1 MSQVITLF
9 RLQKIDSQ
17 RDRILT
23 RLTKIE
29 REMKEDVILREAHLM
44 HDQALEAEHQAL
56 EHERSTEEAV
66 SGIQIK
72 LEHNQSS
79 QFGEKVFSPKEL
91 QDLQSEQ
98 GALERR
104 RTELEEEQL
113 NAMLTLEKAETTMKE
128 AEANLA
134 LAEQKASNQQ
144 ALLRGEMNTLKQ
156 ELEKAEAERQAILS
170 TVSSDLAGSY
180 EKLRI
185 QKKGVAV
192 AIIADESCAA
202 CGSSLTPA
210 ECQAARSPSMI
221 NYCPS
226 CGRILYA
233 G

>member
-9 RLQKIDSQ
+9 RLQKTDSQ
-17 RDRILT
+17 RDKIFA
-23 RLTKIE
+23 RLTEIE
-29 REMKEDVILREAHLM
+29 REIKEDVILREAQLM
-44 HDQALEAEHQAL
+44 HDQALAAEQSAQEL
-56 EHERSTEEAV
+56 EKSTEAAL

-79 QFGEKVFSPKEL
+79 QFGGKLFSPKES

-98 GALERR
+98 IALEKR

-113 NAMLTLEKAETTMKE
+113 NAMLMVEKTESELKE
-128 AEANLA
+128 VDANLV
-134 LAEQKASNQQ
+134 LAEQKASNRQ
-144 ALLRGEMNTLKQ
+144 ALLRGEQTALRQ
-156 ELEKAEAERQAILS
+156 ELDKLVAERQAILS
-170 TVSSDLAGSY
+170 TVTTELAGTY
-180 EKLRI
+180 ERLHT

-192 AIIADESCAA
+192 AVIEDDSCAA

-210 ECQAARSPSMI
+210 ECQAARSPTKI